1 MKFLVNL
8 LISAIAVAI
17 TAFLIPGIQVDGLY
31 NALLVAV
38 VLAVLNRFVKPA
50 LEILTLPIS
59 FLTLGLFY
67 LVINVLM
74 VYLAD
79 WIVSPGFRV
88 EGFIPALLFSL
99 VLSVVNSLLDAMA
112 GD

>member
-1 MKFLVNL
+1 M
-8 LISAIAVAI
+8 
-17 TAFLIPGIQVDGLY
+17 GLKAY
-31 NALLVAV
+31 IWGAAY
-38 VLAVLNRFVKPA
+38 F
-50 LEILTLPIS
+50 ILS
-59 FLTLGLFY
+59 RTLGATVRLY

-88 EGFIPALLFSL
+88 EGFIAALLFSL
-99 VLSVVNSLLDAMA
+99 ALSVVNSLLDAMA